1 MEKNIFLKIQC
12 VVSLILVFFL
22 MIAVGCS
29 SGGGDGSS
37 GGGGSL
43 GDGGVIKLGWSPNT
57 ESDLAGYKVYY
68 GTSSGDYR
76 TPIDVGMGTP
86 SGGLTIFSLTNL
98 TKGQTYCIAS
108 TAYDFSNNESG
119 LSNEVFGEAQ

>member
-1 MEKNIFLKIQC
+1 MEKNIFIKIQC
-12 VVSLILVFFL
+12 VVSLMLVFFL

-29 SGGGDGSS
+29 SGGGC
-37 GGGGSL
+37 SL

-119 LSNEVFGEAQ
+119 LSNEVCGEAQ